1 MSDVLTPPLALEYLA
16 ELQPALVHAEI
27 LDAGGAVLARIAPRA
42 AAGAG
47 AGAARAEA
55 TRAAAARAEATR
67 EVATRGGFSVRA
79 AGAGATLAPVLQ
91 IDLESVLDALTGV
104 APEAA
109 TG

>member
-55 TRAAAARAEATR
+55 ARAEATR